1 MDKIKIRIDKE
12 DIELL
17 EFMPTFYKVAEI
29 TNPLLEKMKQGMKTW
44 TSEEIYKKMQVSV
57 WVVNDTR
64 VFFARPFCIKLQ
76 KLFVGRCSCIL

>member
-29 TNPLLEKMKQGMKTW
+29 TNLLLEKMKQGMKTW
-44 TSEEIYKKMQVSV
+44 TSEEI
-57 WVVNDTR
+57 
-64 VFFARPFCIKLQ
+64 
-76 KLFVGRCSCIL
+76 